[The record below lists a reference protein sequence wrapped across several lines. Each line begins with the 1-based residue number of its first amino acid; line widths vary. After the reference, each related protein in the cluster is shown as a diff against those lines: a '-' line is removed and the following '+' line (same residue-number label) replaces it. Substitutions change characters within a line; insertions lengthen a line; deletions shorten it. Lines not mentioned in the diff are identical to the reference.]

1 MFHVSFLLE
10 RLIQEGEN
18 NTKMT
23 KISFV
28 LSVYNEIE
36 SLPELVK
43 RVNNA
48 IESLDVDYELIFVDD
63 GSKDGS
69 TQWIFELSRQNEY
82 VILVEFSR
90 NFGHEAAMKAGID
103 ICSGDVAIIMDTD
116 LQHPPELVPE
126 MFRLWKDGNKV
137 VHAVWVDNLD
147 SDFLHKFASRLFY
160 KLFNIFSPYDI
171 PTNATDFKLIDKD
184 VIYYLKQMKEK
195 YIFLRGLVA
204 YTGFKQTTVTFQSPK
219 RKYGRSSYSTWKLT
233 KLALSS
239 LLSFS
244 LIPLKI
250 VQYLGLMTCFLSCIY
265 GIIAVLRRIFF
276 DTPFGFT
283 SILASALFLGSIQL
297 ISLGVIAEYV
307 GRIYVE
313 IKDRPSYIVHR
324 KKTDEV
330 NK

>member
-1 MFHVSFLLE
+1 MFYVSFLLE
-10 RLIQEGEN
+10 RLIQGGGN
-18 NTKMT
+18 NPIMT
-23 KISFV
+23 KLSFI

-36 SLPELVK
+36 NLSELVE
-43 RVNNA
+43 RISSVV
-48 IESLDVDYELIFVDD
+48 ESLHVDYELVFVDD

-69 TQWIFELSRQNEY
+69 VQWILELSRQNEY

-103 ICSGDVAIIMDTD
+103 ICSGDAAIIMDTD
-116 LQHPPELVPE
+116 LQHPPEAVPE
-126 MFRLWKDGNKV
+126 MFRLWQDGNKV
-137 VHAVWVDNLD
+137 VHAVRVDNLD
-147 SDFLHKFASRLFY
+147 RGFLHKLTSRLFY
-160 KLFNIFSPYDI
+160 KLFNIFSPYEI

-195 YIFLRGLVA
+195 YIFLRGLIA
-204 YTGFKQTTVTFQSPK
+204 YTGFRQTTVTFQSPK
-219 RKYGRSSYSTWKLT
+219 RKYGRSSYSAWKLT

-244 LIPLKI
+244 LVPLKI
-250 VQYLGLMTCFLSCIY
+250 VQYLGLVTCLLSCIY
-265 GIIAVLRRIFF
+265 GLAAVFRRIFF
-276 DTPFGFT
+276 DVPFGFT
-283 SILASALFLGSIQL
+283 AILASALFLGSIQL

-313 IKDRPSYIVHR
+313 IKDRPAYIVHR

-330 NK
+330 DK